1 MGSGKRT
8 FLVVFLEIIS
18 FQNSY
23 FMVGMMHQLFLTNRQ
38 QIWKRRRKVF
48 STQEESKK
56 IESKTLWNR
65 CYQISGRLM
74 CMRWEFIHCF
84 QWKVYLVVLFI
95 IKDPTAISAS
105 LILFEKKKVKLL
117 WAETTTQKYF
127 SFARSLQSCFVWR
140 SISHLLHC
148 RQTKF
153 RSFDFRYFCLL
164 Q

>member
-18 FQNSY
+18 FQISY
-23 FMVGMMHQLFLTNRQ
+23 FMVGMMRQLFLTNRQ
-38 QIWKRRRKVF
+38 QIWKRKRKVF

-65 CYQISGRLM
+65 CYQINGRLM

-105 LILFEKKKVKLL
+105 LILFEKKNLL
-117 WAETTTQKYF
+117 SLPWAHLILLK
-127 SFARSLQSCFVWR
+127 
-140 SISHLLHC
+140 ISPVCKILKNWLSVVASW
-148 RQTKF
+148 K
-153 RSFDFRYFCLL
+153 
-164 Q
+164 